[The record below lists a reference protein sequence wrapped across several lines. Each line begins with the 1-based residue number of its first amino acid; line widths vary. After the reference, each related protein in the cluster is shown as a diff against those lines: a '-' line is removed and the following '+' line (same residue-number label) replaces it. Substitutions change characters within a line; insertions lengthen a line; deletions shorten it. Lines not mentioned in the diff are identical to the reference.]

1 MYCNICLIYLC
12 KDCEEGHLSDQSK
25 KHKVARPPKR
35 KCPSLCTICSRHHI
49 HQCECN
55 REKRGIFV
63 CKPERPVIFDKP
75 RTINCISTVYGD
87 CNQLRRV
94 SCLQNNNIWTSG
106 QDNIMRQYNMQ
117 GKLVKSIK
125 TRSGNI
131 PRDITV
137 TVFGELVYIDEE
149 SRTVNVV
156 KDGKI
161 KEVIKLRGWRP
172 LRVCCT
178 SSNELWVI
186 MDSDHNQTKAVRY
199 SGSVEKQ
206 IIQSSDNGNPFLAPG
221 YYSKCICENKNGDIC
236 FADCIFGVVHVFTPL
251 GKLQFTYNGR
261 STANEL
267 FKPCEIVCDSQSRIL
282 IVDNI
287 NHRIHILDEDGQF
300 LGYIQSLDLRG
311 PFSLCIDTKD
321 NLILAECH
329 KGKLNVVQYCM

>member
-1 MYCNICLIYLC
+1 
-12 KDCEEGHLSDQSK
+12 
-25 KHKVARPPKR
+25 
-35 KCPSLCTICSRHHI
+35 
-49 HQCECN
+49 
-55 REKRGIFV
+55 
-63 CKPERPVIFDKP
+63 
-75 RTINCISTVYGD
+75 
-87 CNQLRRV
+87 
-94 SCLQNNNIWTSG
+94 
-106 QDNIMRQYNMQ
+106 MRQYNMQ

-161 KEVIKLRGWRP
+161 KEVIKLRRWRP
-172 LRVCCT
+172 LRVCST
-178 SSNELWVI
+178 SSNELWII

-206 IIQSSDNGNPFLAPG
+206 IIQSSDNGQPFLAPG
-221 YYSKCICENKNGDIC
+221 YYSKRICENKNGDIC
-236 FADCIFGVVHVFTPL
+236 LADCIFQVVLVFTLL
-251 GKLQFTYNGR
+251 GKLRFTYNGR

-267 FKPCEIVCDSQSRIL
+267 FKPCEIACDSQSRIL

-300 LGYIQSLDLRG
+300 LGYIQNLDLRG

-329 KGKLNVVQYCM
+329 KGKLNIVQYCM